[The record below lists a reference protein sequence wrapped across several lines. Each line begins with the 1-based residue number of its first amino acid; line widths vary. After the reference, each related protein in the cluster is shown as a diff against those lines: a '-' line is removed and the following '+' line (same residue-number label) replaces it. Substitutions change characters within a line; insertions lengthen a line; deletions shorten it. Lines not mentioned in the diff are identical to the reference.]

1 MIYLRI
7 QRRMESNQ
15 PIVEMETY
23 STLTEIEV
31 EPPKL
36 RCNRKKKVPFKI
48 WFEENKHRFPETT
61 ENQDDSL
68 VMEKENNATTEET
81 VNQSENSPSM

>member
-1 MIYLRI
+1 
-7 QRRMESNQ
+7 MESNQ

-23 STLTEIEV
+23 SSMTEIEV

-36 RCNRKKKVPFKI
+36 RRNKKKAPFKI
-48 WFEENKHRFPETT
+48 WFEETKHRFPETT

-68 VMEKENNATTEET
+68 VMEIVNNATTQET
-81 VNQSENSPSM
+81 VAQSENSPSR